1 MSRFDSAL
9 SDPSSR
15 RQLLARCGGG
25 AGMLGLAA
33 LLADQGLL
41 VPSAFGAGAA
51 SDRKLNPLAP
61 AQPHFTARAKSVIW
75 LFMNGGP
82 SQVDTWNYRPSLAKL
97 DGKELEGFDKNTGF
111 FTAQVGPLMKSPF
124 QWAQHGE
131 SGTWVSEIFPNLSKL
146 PAHRTWAGPAS
157 GVG

>member
-1 MSRFDSAL
+1 MRDVQIV
-9 SDPSSR
+9 SDDLTNR

-33 LLADQGLL
+33 LLANEGLL
-41 VPSAFGAGAA
+41 TSSASAAGAV

-82 SQVDTWNYRPSLAKL
+82 SQVDTWNYRPTLAKL
-97 DGKELEGFDKNTGF
+97 DGK
-111 FTAQVGPLMKSPF
+111 
-124 QWAQHGE
+124 
-131 SGTWVSEIFPNLSKL
+131 
-146 PAHRTWAGPAS
+146 
-157 GVG
+157 